1 MLQITFGEIE
11 SGCAQ
16 TWFKTGDQQTG
27 VKISFFTDPFADL
40 AELALTMLRGETEAQ
55 MRFTDEPGDYRL
67 IARRGEKGYALRLE
81 QWTYFFNAPA
91 TANQLEKIHFEV
103 PEIDPSTFAL
113 QLCIELQRVASF
125 PGVIR
130 WYLSTDE
137 HGDPIDDN
145 TERELKIA
153 ELEAAL
159 MAPDPPEL

>member
-1 MLQITFGEIE
+1 MLQITFGEID

-16 TWFKTGDQQTG
+16 TQFDTGDQQIG
-27 VKISFFTDPFADL
+27 VQISFFTDPFAEL
-40 AELALTMLRGETEAQ
+40 AELALAMLRGEPEAQ

-67 IARRGEKGYALRLE
+67 IARRCEKGYSLRLE
-81 QWTYFFNAPA
+81 QWMYFFNAPA

-103 PEIDPSTFAL
+103 SEVDPPTFAL
-113 QLCIELQRVASF
+113 QLCIELQRIASF

-137 HGDPIDDN
+137 HGDPIADT

-159 MAPDPPEL
+159 MAPDPP